1 MKRWVKYLKN
11 KYILALILFGIYSL
25 FLDENDIFSIISQ
38 KRKLNA
44 LSSQK
49 VEMSQQLEA
58 VNTTLQKLK
67 YTSEAEKYARENK
80 FFKKDNEDVF
90 VISYE

>member
-1 MKRWVKYLKN
+1 VKKWLKYLKN
-11 KYILALILFGIYSL
+11 KYILALLVFGIYSL

-38 KRKLNA
+38 KRKLSA
-44 LSSQK
+44 LSAQK
-49 VEMSQQLEA
+49 SEMSQQLEE
-58 VNTTLQKLK
+58 VNTTLKRLK